1 MFKTILPKTK
11 KGDKIISVYWFAVL
25 IIVAGGIF
33 GMVYVFYGTPYD
45 IRELEANLLINKI
58 ADCVSYAGRIN
69 SNLISESGF
78 NKDFNL
84 SSDCNLILTT
94 AEWEEGQYYAQVDF
108 YTISNANSPI
118 FNITQGN
125 SNLLTS
131 CEIQEDKE
139 YSKLAKCADGSFY
152 SLDNSNNQYI
162 IKILTSVRKAEKNVK
177 I

>member
-1 MFKTILPKTK
+1 MLKKILPNKR
-11 KGDKIISVYWFAVL
+11 GDKIISVYWFAVL

-45 IRELEANLLINKI
+45 IRELEVNLLINKI

-69 SNLISESGF
+69 SNVVSEGVF

-84 SSDCNLILTT
+84 SNDCNLILTT
-94 AEWEEGQYYAQVDF
+94 DEWEEVQYYTKVDF
-108 YTISNANSPI
+108 YNINNANTPI
-118 FNITQGN
+118 FTLANGN
-125 SNLLTS
+125 SNLLTN

-152 SLDNSNNQYI
+152 SLDSLDNQYI

-177 I
+177 V